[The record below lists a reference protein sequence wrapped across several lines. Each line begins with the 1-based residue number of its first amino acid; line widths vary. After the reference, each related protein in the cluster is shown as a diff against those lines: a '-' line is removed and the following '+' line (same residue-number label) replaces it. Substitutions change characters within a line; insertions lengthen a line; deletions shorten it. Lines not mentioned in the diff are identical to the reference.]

1 MEEGRKTE
9 TPYSRSPL
17 GIRGPSSLSGDR
29 GTRGTVLR
37 TRRVSDPPPVTER
50 KWQGQPRDRKWQ
62 GHPRTGSGK
71 VSLGTGSGK
80 VSLEPML
87 NSQGMFFSRNG

>member
-50 KWQGQPRDRKWQ
+50 KWQG
-62 GHPRTGSGK
+62 HPGTGSGK